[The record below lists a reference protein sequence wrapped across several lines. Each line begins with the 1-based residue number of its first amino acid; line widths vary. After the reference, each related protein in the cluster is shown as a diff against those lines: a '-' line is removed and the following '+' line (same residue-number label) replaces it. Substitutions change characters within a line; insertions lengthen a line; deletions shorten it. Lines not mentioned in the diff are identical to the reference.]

1 MALSQMFYCCDYSVV
16 IGTFTVKLFQELK
29 KAESC
34 RLFNEFN
41 FKIKDILEKIKVETL
56 PKNYKKVEEIEV
68 SIEKL
73 YSLIQE
79 VEFVFKIDETVL
91 DDLIVAE
98 NTYNIF
104 GNFVEE
110 LKQRMKSTFSLK
122 LTESGSLYLILP
134 DSLTKKKLD
143 KLYKLIDLKNFEY
156 GKKVEQIR
164 KLIEMEADV
173 ILKNEQF
180 NLKITDRTD
189 METALKQIKESFSNS
204 SYVNVASFQTKKPN
218 IRIVFDKNIV
228 KSIKFE
234 SPFLKKWE
242 KNDEHSF
249 KFMYTENL
257 INLFEISTDATDN
270 NELTGRIKYVK
281 VQGKYGDFIE
291 KAFETIQFFP
301 IRKTYINT
309 LQIKIKDHNTNLINF
324 NTDPVIC
331 NFIVRKK

>member
-1 MALSQMFYCCDYSVV
+1 
-16 IGTFTVKLFQELK
+16 
-29 KAESC
+29 
-34 RLFNEFN
+34 
-41 FKIKDILEKIKVETL
+41 
-56 PKNYKKVEEIEV
+56 
-68 SIEKL
+68 
-73 YSLIQE
+73 
-79 VEFVFKIDETVL
+79 
-91 DDLIVAE
+91 
-98 NTYNIF
+98 
-104 GNFVEE
+104 
-110 LKQRMKSTFSLK
+110 
-122 LTESGSLYLILP
+122 
-134 DSLTKKKLD
+134 
-143 KLYKLIDLKNFEY
+143 
-156 GKKVEQIR
+156 
-164 KLIEMEADV
+164 MEADV